1 MKYKK
6 IILFLSIL
14 VLLAGL
20 VNASE
25 VSEDTNSI
33 DDTQEQIVQDTH
45 ALLQTNAVKDKINI
59 KHDIQTNENLK
70 DNIKESS
77 TKTITK
83 DETNKDIK
91 QATEINYDEF
101 KGTIENLETST
112 EIQLQPGTY
121 ESTGVI
127 TLENPSIQV
136 TIDGNGQTI
145 DGKKQQVF
153 YVAENCTLILK
164 NITITNASAEEG
176 GAIVNYGNLTITGS
190 NFTNNTADWC
200 GGAIANYG
208 NLTITGSNFTN
219 NTADSYGGAIINY
232 PGSVINITG
241 SNFTYNSVNEDG
253 GAIENGG
260 NLTITD
266 SHFEHNRADSSCGGS
281 IDNWEGNLTLNN
293 VTLEH
298 NSAEDGGAIYNY
310 YANLNMTH
318 VTLRNNT
325 ADTGGALYNTIGD
338 NGDVLE
344 AQGIMGDNADDT
356 YKYNVSIN
364 QCNFTDNNATIAGA
378 IYNIGNITIKD
389 TNLINNT
396 ANKAGGAIANDLNS
410 GYGPLPS
417 LSNTIKAALSE
428 DGMEDTY
435 SNITIIN
442 STLKNNGAPCGG
454 AIFNHV
460 MHYMYGDWIKSIKTA
475 SDDPIFPKDYVII
488 DLKDSTLGDNS
499 AEYGGAIFNE
509 GGIVNINN
517 TTLENNEALTG
528 GAIVNTLEPRYE
540 MIQEESMFPFIF
552 EVMGNCAVITI
563 DNSTLKNNSALNVGA
578 VFNSQGIIIINNTT
592 LENNNAS
599 NIGAIG
605 NLNGNLT
612 ITHSTINNNTATDD
626 AGAIS
631 SIVILPEIEFVF
643 EKNMKT
649 APIGSTDT
657 IEITSN
663 VIISDTTIKYNTA
676 KNGGAI
682 VNSNASNLNITN
694 STIEFNHADITGGA
708 IINENGTININ
719 TTVFTNNTAP
729 NASAINNTGNATI
742 YNNTFKTN
750 KADMKGKAIINEA
763 TAVIKYNIN
772 DETSTYYGT
781 IYTKGEDVSIIKNIF
796 DDGIVNTTIT
806 ISTNNTNPYVG
817 DKVKISFLLEENQT
831 RTPVASQT
839 LKITVDGKTYTRT
852 TNANGIATVEYTL
865 NSTLTKVTAKFEG
878 NGIYNVSN
886 QTLNINA
893 KKINTKLTLKV
904 SNSTPINNTSINITA
919 TLTDVNGKKLSGHN
933 VTLNIN
939 GKNVTAKTDANGIIT
954 QVYTPTKV
962 EKQTIT
968 AAYAGNNQY
977 INSSAKITITVKK
990 INTKLAV
997 KVSNSTPVNNTAITI
1012 TATLTD
1018 ADNKAVPNQNV
1029 TLTVAGKTFTVKT
1042 NTNGVAT
1049 QSYTPTKVETQTI
1062 TATYKGDSQHNN
1074 STATANIT
1082 VKKLNT
1088 KLAVKASNT
1097 APVLNTSINI
1107 TATLT
1112 DASGN
1117 KLANQNVTLS
1127 VAGKTFNVKS
1137 NSNGVATQSY
1147 TPVKVETQTIKA
1159 TYKGDS
1165 KYNNSTATTNI
1176 SVKKLNTKLA
1186 VKASNTSPVLNTSI
1200 NITATLTDASGN
1212 KLANQNVTL
1221 SVAGKTF
1228 NVKTNSNG
1236 VATQSYTP
1244 TKVET
1249 QTITATYKGDS
1260 QHNNSTATANITVK
1274 KINTK
1279 IDLKV
1284 SNSTPVNNT
1293 TITITATLTDT
1304 NNNKLANQHI
1314 TLNVNGKTY
1323 NVTTNKDGVV
1333 TMSYTPTKVETQ
1345 TITATFKGNGQNNN
1359 STATTKITVQNKY
1372 NTKTVMTAASGVIG
1386 EKLTIKATVTDTN
1399 NNKVNEGNLIF
1410 KINGVTIKDNGKLSG
1425 SNNPLKVKVTNGVA
1439 TATIIPDVTMK
1450 SAETIVA
1457 SYIGTSIYNASISSP
1472 ATIKI
1477 APRNASIEITT
1488 SKKVVKQGQVLTI
1501 TARVYDTTNGKKST
1515 NLTAY
1520 PDEYVFFKV
1529 NGITL
1534 KDANNQTI
1542 KVKLV
1547 NGVATINYTVPL
1559 GIAGI
1564 MDCKTMAVK
1573 NHTIVAGYYNKNYD
1587 TVSQTPIFQVERSNL
1602 TLVISNVTANNK
1614 THKLSLK
1621 VTVRDYLGNVVEG
1634 PNKFIIKLNGFSI
1647 TNGTEPMYYY
1657 SVDGIL
1663 SISNID
1669 IPVYNVYNYVEV
1681 VTQDRLAYTSQRNT
1695 TTKIKVLN

>member
-20 VNASE
+20 VNANE

-59 KHDIQTNENLK
+59 KHNIQTDENLK

-91 QATEINYDEF
+91 QDPETVTSYADLKE
-101 KGTIENLETST
+101 KIENLETST
-112 EIQLQPGTY
+112 EIKLQQGTY

-127 TLENPSIQV
+127 TIENPNIQV

-145 DGKKQQVF
+145 DGQKQQVF
-153 YVAENCTLILK
+153 WVSEDCTLILK
-164 NITITNASAEEG
+164 NITITNASSSWSGVIYNEG
-176 GAIVNYGNLTITGS
+176 TLIITDS
-190 NFTNNTADWC
+190 NFTNNTADY
-200 GGAIANYG
+200 GGAILN
-208 NLTITGSNFTN
+208 NHVITITGSKFAYN
-219 NTADSYGGAIINY
+219 NVGG
-232 PGSVINITG
+232 
-241 SNFTYNSVNEDG
+241 DG
-253 GAIENGG
+253 GAIENLG

-266 SHFEHNRADSSCGGS
+266 SYFEHNSADSSCGGA

-298 NSAEDGGAIYNY
+298 NSANKGGAIYNY
-310 YANLNMTH
+310 YSNLNMTH

-338 NGDVLE
+338 NG
-344 AQGIMGDNADDT
+344 GIIETPGIIGDNADDT
-356 YKYNVSIN
+356 YKYNVSIVK
-364 QCNFTDNNATIAGA
+364 CNFTDNNATVAGA
-378 IYNIGNITIKD
+378 IYNVGNITIKD

-396 ANKAGGAIANDLNS
+396 ANKAGGAIANDLDS

-442 STLKNNGAPCGG
+442 STLKNNGAPLGG
-454 AIFNHV
+454 AIFNHL
-460 MHYMYGDWIKSIKTA
+460 MPYMYGDWTKSIKTA
-475 SDDPIFPKDYVII
+475 SDDPISPKDYVII

-528 GAIVNTLEPRYE
+528 GAIVNTLEPIYE
-540 MIQEESMFPFIF
+540 TMQSGSMFPFIF
-552 EVMGNCAVITI
+552 EVMNNCAVITI

-578 VFNSQGIIIINNTT
+578 VFNSQGNITINNTT

-612 ITHSTINNNTATDD
+612 ITHSTINNNTATDE

-663 VIISDTTIKYNTA
+663 VIISDTTIKYNKA

-763 TAVIKYNIN
+763 TAVIKDNIN

-954 QVYTPTKV
+954 QAYTPTKV

-1097 APVLNTSINI
+1097 SPVNSTPINI
-1107 TATLT
+1107 TVTLT
-1112 DASGN
+1112 DVDGN
-1117 KLANQNVTLS
+1117 KLSGQNVT
-1127 VAGKTFNVKS
+1127 
-1137 NSNGVATQSY
+1137 
-1147 TPVKVETQTIKA
+1147 
-1159 TYKGDS
+1159 
-1165 KYNNSTATTNI
+1165 
-1176 SVKKLNTKLA
+1176 
-1186 VKASNTSPVLNTSI
+1186 
-1200 NITATLTDASGN
+1200 ITVG
-1212 KLANQNVTL
+1212 
-1221 SVAGKTF
+1221 GKTF
-1228 NVKTNSNG
+1228 NVKTNASG

-1260 QHNNSTATANITVK
+1260 KYVNSTATTSITVK

-1279 IDLKV
+1279 LAVKVSNTTPTLNTSINITATLTDINGNKLSGQNVTLTVGGKTYTVKTNSNGVAIQSYTPTKVETQKITATYNGDSKYTGSTATSNITVRKIDTKLTLKV

-1293 TITITATLTDT
+1293 QISITATLTDA
-1304 NNNKLANQHI
+1304 NNNKLASQVV

-1323 NVTTNKDGVV
+1323 NVTTNKEGVA
-1333 TMSYTPTKVETQ
+1333 MLNYTPTKVESQ
-1345 TITATFKGNGQNNN
+1345 TITATYKGNSQDNN
-1359 STATTKITVQNKY
+1359 STATTKITVINKY
-1372 NTKTVMTAASGVIG
+1372 NTKVTMTPSSGVIG
-1386 EKLTIKATVTDTN
+1386 EKLTLKATVLDQNNAKVTD
-1399 NNKVNEGNLIF
+1399 GNVIF

-1425 SNNPLKVKVTNGVA
+1425 SSNPLKVKVVNGVA
-1439 TATIIPDVTMK
+1439 TATIIPDVSMK
-1450 SAETIVA
+1450 SASTITA
-1457 SYIGTSIYNASISSP
+1457 SYVGTDIYNKSASSP
-1472 ATIKI
+1472 ANITIS
-1477 APRNASIEITT
+1477 PRNATIEITL
-1488 SKKVVKQGQVLTI
+1488 SKKIIKQGQVLTI
-1501 TARVYDTTNGKKST
+1501 TARVYDTTNGKKSA

-1520 PDEYVFFKV
+1520 DGEYVFFKV

-1534 KDANNQTI
+1534 KDANNETL

-1564 MDCKTMAVK
+1564 MDCTTMAPK
-1573 NHTIVAGYYNKNYD
+1573 NHTVIAGYYNKNYD
-1587 TVSQTPIFQVERSNL
+1587 TVSQVPTFQVERSNI
-1602 TLVISNVTANNK
+1602 TLEIANATVNNK

-1621 VTVRDYLGNVVEG
+1621 VTVKDYLGNVVAG
-1634 PNKFIIKLNGFSI
+1634 PNKFVIKVNGYSI
-1647 TNGTEPMYYY
+1647 TNGTQAMYYY

-1663 SISNID
+1663 TINNID
-1669 IPVYNVYNYVEV
+1669 IPVYNKYNNIEV
-1681 VTQDRLAYTSQRNT
+1681 VTQDRLAYMSQRNT
-1695 TTKIKVLN
+1695 TTKIRVVN

>member
-20 VNASE
+20 VSASE
-25 VSEDTNSI
+25 VSDDTNSI

-45 ALLQTNAVKDKINI
+45 AVLQTNAVKDKINI
-59 KHDIQTNENLK
+59 KHNIQTDENLK

-91 QATEINYDEF
+91 QDPETVTSYADLMY
-101 KGTIENLETST
+101 TIEDLETST
-112 EIQLQPGTY
+112 EIKLRPGTY

-127 TLENPSIQV
+127 TLENPNIQV

-145 DGKKQQVF
+145 DGQKQQVF
-153 YVAENCTLILK
+153 LVSEDCTLILK

-176 GAIVNYGNLTITGS
+176 GAIANKGILNITGS
-190 NFTNNTADWC
+190 NFTNNTADSY
-200 GGAIANYG
+200 GGAIENYG

-219 NTADSYGGAIINY
+219 NTADSYGGAI
-232 PGSVINITG
+232 
-241 SNFTYNSVNEDG
+241 
-253 GAIENGG
+253 ENGG

-266 SHFEHNRADSSCGGS
+266 SYFDHNVVNEFTGGA
-281 IDNWEGNLTLNN
+281 IDNWDGNLTLNN
-293 VTLEH
+293 VTLER
-298 NSAEDGGAIYNY
+298 NNAKEGGAIYNY
-310 YANLNMTH
+310 YSNLNMTH

-325 ADTGGALYNTIGD
+325 ADTGGALYNTIRD
-338 NGDVLE
+338 NGGIIE
-344 AQGIMGDNADDT
+344 TPGIMGDNADDT
-356 YKYNVSIN
+356 YKYNVSIVK
-364 QCNFTDNNATIAGA
+364 CNFTDNNATVAGA
-378 IYNIGNITIKD
+378 IYNVGNITIKN

-396 ANKAGGAIANDLNS
+396 ANKAGGAIANDLDS
-410 GYGPLPS
+410 GYGPQLS

-442 STLKNNGAPCGG
+442 STLKNNGAKFGG

-460 MHYMYGDWIKSIKTA
+460 MPYMYGDWTKSIKTA

-528 GAIVNTLEPRYE
+528 GAIVNMLEPIYG

-552 EVMGNCAVITI
+552 EVMDNCANITI

-612 ITHSTINNNTATDD
+612 ITHSTINNNTATDE

-631 SIVILPEIEFVF
+631 SIVIKPEIEFVF

-742 YNNTFKTN
+742 HNNTFKTN

-763 TAVIKYNIN
+763 TAVIKDNIN

-831 RTPVASQT
+831 RTPVPSQT

-852 TNANGIATVEYTL
+852 SNANGIATVEYTL

-878 NGIYNVSN
+878 NGIYNVSD

-1097 APVLNTSINI
+1097 
-1107 TATLT
+1107 
-1112 DASGN
+1112 
-1117 KLANQNVTLS
+1117 
-1127 VAGKTFNVKS
+1127 
-1137 NSNGVATQSY
+1137 
-1147 TPVKVETQTIKA
+1147 
-1159 TYKGDS
+1159 
-1165 KYNNSTATTNI
+1165 
-1176 SVKKLNTKLA
+1176 
-1186 VKASNTSPVLNTSI
+1186 SPVLNTSI

-1260 QHNNSTATANITVK
+1260 QYNNSTATANITVK

-1304 NNNKLANQHI
+1304 NNNKLANQPI

-1323 NVTTNKDGVV
+1323 NVTTNKDGVA
-1333 TMSYTPTKVETQ
+1333 TINYTPTKVETQ

-1425 SNNPLKVKVTNGVA
+1425 SNNPLKVKVTYGVA

-1534 KDANNQTI
+1534 KDA
-1542 KVKLV
+1542 
-1547 NGVATINYTVPL
+1547 
-1559 GIAGI
+1559 
-1564 MDCKTMAVK
+1564 
-1573 NHTIVAGYYNKNYD
+1573 
-1587 TVSQTPIFQVERSNL
+1587 
-1602 TLVISNVTANNK
+1602 
-1614 THKLSLK
+1614 
-1621 VTVRDYLGNVVEG
+1621 
-1634 PNKFIIKLNGFSI
+1634 
-1647 TNGTEPMYYY
+1647 
-1657 SVDGIL
+1657 
-1663 SISNID
+1663 
-1669 IPVYNVYNYVEV
+1669 
-1681 VTQDRLAYTSQRNT
+1681 
-1695 TTKIKVLN
+1695 